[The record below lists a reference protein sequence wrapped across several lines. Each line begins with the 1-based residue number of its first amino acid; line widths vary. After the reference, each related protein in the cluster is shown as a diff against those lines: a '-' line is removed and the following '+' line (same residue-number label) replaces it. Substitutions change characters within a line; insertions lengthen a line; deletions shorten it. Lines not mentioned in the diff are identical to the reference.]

1 MADRNVSPRR
11 LPHGGA
17 GIGAGGQVFWLATI
31 PPNSRLNSERLFLLP
46 AEGAV
51 MRWPVALFAIALL
64 SFAARPATADDLFP
78 DKNLEAVVRQYVFE
92 KRMKTDPLVEADVA
106 NISTIVGK
114 GKKIANLQGLEKC
127 KSLALLDL
135 ENNEISDISAI
146 KDLKLI
152 QSLTL
157 AKNKIK
163 DIGPLGGLT
172 GIQYLEV
179 SNNEVADL
187 APLAN
192 VKALTN
198 LYASHNQI
206 KDLSPLANLPK
217 LISLYLDGNP
227 IENFQALSTLP
238 KLERLDLRSTGIS
251 DLSPLAAHTEWTY
264 LFLNNNKIT
273 DLSVLV
279 AAAKKDFEGQKRFAP
294 FWRLYI
300 GDNPLS
306 DAAKGAQLD
315 ELKKY
320 GTRVHLTYP

>member
-1 MADRNVSPRR
+1 MGRVLESARFAKYS
-11 LPHGGA
+11 GW
-17 GIGAGGQVFWLATI
+17 QSI
-31 PPNSRLNSERLFLLP
+31 PPVPLPWKDLFLLP

-51 MRWPVALFAIALL
+51 MRWPLVLCFAFAALVLP
-64 SFAARPATADDLFP
+64 ARPAAADDLFP

-92 KRMKTDPLVEADVA
+92 KRTKSDPLVEADVV

-127 KSLALLDL
+127 KALALLDL

-172 GIQYLEV
+172 GIQYLEI

-206 KDLSPLANLPK
+206 KDLAPLANLPK

-227 IENFQALSTLP
+227 IENFQPLATLP
-238 KLERLDLRSTGIS
+238 KLERLDLRGTGIS

-294 FWRLYI
+294 FWYLYI

-306 DAAKGAQLD
+306 DAAKTTQLD

-320 GTRVHLTYP
+320 GTRVHMTYP